1 MKDHGAPP
9 GLTPKRQQLRSRL
22 ARAHG
27 HLHGV
32 LDMIDAQRSN
42 EDILHQVNAVRAA
55 LSRATTLL
63 LDDIMDQTQDQL
75 QGQPREAIQR
85 LRAAVQTL
93 A

>member
-1 MKDHGAPP
+1 MKDPGAPP

-32 LDMIDAQRSN
+32 LDMIDARRNN

-55 LSRATTLL
+55 LTRATTLL
-63 LDDIMDQTQDQL
+63 LDDIMDETQGRLPASQ
-75 QGQPREAIQR
+75 RAAIDR

>member
-32 LDMIDAQRSN
+32 LDMIDAKRSN

-55 LSRATTLL
+55 LGRATTLL
-63 LDDIMDQTQDQL
+63 LDDIMDETQDQL

>member
-1 MKDHGAPP
+1 MKDHGAPL

>member
-1 MKDHGAPP
+1 MKDHGPP
-9 GLTPKRQQLRSRL
+9 TDLTPKRQQLRSRL

-32 LDMIDAQRSN
+32 LDMIDTKRNN

-63 LDDIMDQTQDQL
+63 LDDIMDEA
-75 QGQPREAIQR
+75 QGALPAPQRAAIDR